1 MVIHTATTKRSDRP
15 VFLDRVKIHIKGGK
29 GGNGCVSFYRAKY
42 ITHGGPDGGDGG
54 KGGDIIFEVD
64 TGAAT
69 LMDFRYKKVFKAE
82 NGRDGE
88 KRNRSGA
95 DGQSVII
102 KVPAGTIIREA
113 NSNKIMADLTRP
125 GEKRTLI
132 KGGRGGRG
140 NQHFATAQRQAPRYC
155 EAGKEAAEYD
165 VILELKLIADVG
177 LVGLPSAGKS
187 TILKMATNA
196 NPKIAAYHFTTLS
209 PNLGVVRGNFSR
221 EFVLADIPGL
231 IEGASEGVG
240 LGHDFL
246 RHIERT
252 KAFIHVVDAGAI
264 EGDDP
269 VKSIRLINDELR
281 KYNEELLERP
291 MIIAANK
298 MDLPDAEENLLRIKE
313 AFEPEGMKVIPITAA
328 ANKGIDILIRE
339 AAKILEDCPDEV
351 VMFEED
357 YDFDRY
363 EEGASEE
370 TGGFTVTKI
379 EEGYYL
385 VEGVG
390 VEKMIGYTNIDNEQG
405 FAFFQRYIR
414 EKGIVD
420 ALKEK
425 GIKDG
430 DTVRIYDLEFEFFD

>member
-1 MVIHTATTKRSDRP
+1 MFV
-15 VFLDRVKIHIKGGK
+15 DRVKIHIKGGK

-54 KGGDIIFEVD
+54 KGGDIVFVVD
-64 TGAAT
+64 PGAST
-69 LMDFRYKKVFKAE
+69 LMDFRYKRIFKAE
-82 NGRDGE
+82 NGSDGE
-88 KRNRSGA
+88 KRNKTGA
-95 DGQSVII
+95 DGADVVI

-113 NSNKIMADLTRP
+113 NSNKVMADLTKA
-125 GEKRTLI
+125 GEKRVII

-140 NQHFATAQRQAPRYC
+140 NQHFATPTRQAPRYC
-155 EAGKEAAEYD
+155 EAGKESREYD
-165 VILELKLIADVG
+165 VILELKLLADVG

-209 PNLGVVRGNFSR
+209 PNLGVVRQYGR
-221 EFVLADIPGL
+221 DFVLADIPGL

-246 RHIERT
+246 RHVERT
-252 KAFIHVVDAGAI
+252 KVFVHVVDAAAL
-264 EGDDP
+264 EGTDP
-269 VKSIRLINDELR
+269 VENVRLINEELR
-281 KYNEELLERP
+281 KYKEELLDRP

-298 MDLPDAEENLLRIKE
+298 MDLPEAEENFKRLKE
-313 AFEPEGMKVIPITAA
+313 KFEAEGMKVFPLSAVM
-328 ANKGIDILIRE
+328 NKGIGELLDE
-339 AAKILEDCPDEV
+339 CGKILEEYPDDV
-351 VMFEED
+351 VFAEE
-357 YDFDRY
+357 YDEFVDNIT
-363 EEGASEE
+363 EDTSA
-370 TGGFTVTKI
+370 FTVTEVEK
-379 EEGYYL
+379 GYFL

-390 VEKMIGYTNIDNEQG
+390 VEKMIGYTNIENEQG

-430 DTVRIYDLEFEFFD
+430 DTVRIYDLEFEFMD